1 MKLSTLLCLTLLIIG
16 IMTLPDPCNE
26 IEERG
31 ERGGRKGQGQFIKR
45 NECDGFFKRD
55 GAADTEDTED
65 YMSSKFLTESS
76 SSSQKIQTYSER
88 RRKKLEKSNIEG
100 YIKPRHEIEEEKR
113 IQGLSKRIDN
123 EDNESPGLKLLI
135 KMGYEKG
142 KSLGKDQNNNSGLIE
157 PLDIE
162 IKKGAELYCN
172 VFVLWNRYGI
182 GMSTEIKRKAQ
193 TELIKAVKREK
204 IEEETFIQR
213 MSQESVN
220 KRIEQQLNTI
230 RRGIENNVFW
240 LHIENEEQEIEEIE
254 NEEEEFEK
262 LETNE
267 KLDIILTYLRNRY
280 HYCFWCGSDYDSAE
294 ELLRECPGTKEE
306 DHE

>member
-1 MKLSTLLCLTLLIIG
+1 MS
-16 IMTLPDPCNE
+16 DS
-26 IEERG
+26 
-31 ERGGRKGQGQFIKR
+31 
-45 NECDGFFKRD
+45 
-55 GAADTEDTED
+55 ED
-65 YMSSKFLTESS
+65 YMSPKYLTETSS
-76 SSSQKIQTYSER
+76 SSEKIQTYSER
-88 RRKKLEKSNIEG
+88 RRKKLEKSNLEG
-100 YIKPRHEIEEEKR
+100 YIKPRHEIEEER
-113 IQGLSKRIDN
+113 RNQGLSKRIDN

-162 IKKGAELYCN
+162 IKKDRL
-172 VFVLWNRYGI
+172 GI

-193 TELIKAVKREK
+193 TELVKAVKREK

-213 MSQESVN
+213 MSQEREN

-230 RRGIENNVFW
+230 RRVCENLDKKKGIENNVFW
-240 LHIENEEQEIEEIE
+240 LNIENEEQEIEKIE
-254 NEEEEFEK
+254 NEEEEEFEK

-267 KLDIILTYLRNRY
+267 KFDLIHTYLRNRY
-280 HYCFWCGSDYDSAE
+280 HYCFWCGSDYDSAK
-294 ELLRECPGTKEE
+294 ELLRECPGTKEV